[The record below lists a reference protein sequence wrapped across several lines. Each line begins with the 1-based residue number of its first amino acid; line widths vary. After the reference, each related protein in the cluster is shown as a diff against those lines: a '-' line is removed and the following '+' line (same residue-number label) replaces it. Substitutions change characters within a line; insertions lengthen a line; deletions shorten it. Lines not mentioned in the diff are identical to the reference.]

1 MLKKITTLCLASALL
16 LTGCGGG
23 PKDSEG
29 NTLINPED
37 IVWEIK
43 DAVID
48 GDRRVVFNYTNNTDY
63 TITELSLNFKLK
75 SDSLEQAKQV
85 FKKYVQEGDLEE
97 ERIPDLIMDGDYKA
111 FAEPGETLSNER
123 CTFGYRYASSMEE
136 AELFEPDIMKINY
149 IDENKVK
156 TVYYDYANKTIT
168 EDDIEDA
175 YQWEENELS
184 SQVPKPDARVVEIGQ
199 NNNDTYS
206 FDIFDMSKDDFKEY
220 VEEIK
225 SKGFTENVN
234 SYDLDSNANYDA
246 DNTNGFS
253 VDCNWDD
260 YDNSITVYVRYVK
273 GE

>member
-1 MLKKITTLCLASALL
+1 M
-16 LTGCGGG
+16 
-23 PKDSEG
+23 
-29 NTLINPED
+29 
-37 IVWEIK
+37 
-43 DAVID
+43 
-48 GDRRVVFNYTNNTDY
+48 
-63 TITELSLNFKLK
+63 
-75 SDSLEQAKQV
+75 
-85 FKKYVQEGDLEE
+85 
-97 ERIPDLIMDGDYKA
+97 
-111 FAEPGETLSNER
+111 
-123 CTFGYRYASSMEE
+123 
-136 AELFEPDIMKINY
+136 
-149 IDENKVK
+149 
-156 TVYYDYANKTIT
+156 YYDYANKTIT